1 MDRRIEMILVH
12 FHNLPTTPRVVFIPI
27 LPNISVEKGIEP
39 LGINLDRWNLNWS
52 VQIGFS
58 KLRSMIRSMIR
69 STGQF
74 QWLINASVD
83 DSVDRKISVDDSVDA
98 SVDRTIPVAK

>member
-58 KLRSMIRSMIR
+58 KLRSMIRS
-69 STGQF
+69 TGQF
-74 QWLINASVD
+74 QWLINDSVD
-83 DSVDRKISVDDSVDA
+83 DSVDRTISVDD